1 VRRRLAPGARSRR
14 KLDER
19 IAEAQAARVAVEHA
33 LACPHD
39 DVVACPNFREV
50 VRRRLNGKP
59 LQEVHGT

>member
-1 VRRRLAPGARSRR
+1 
-14 KLDER
+14 
-19 IAEAQAARVAVEHA
+19 VEHA

-39 DVVACPNFREV
+39 DGVACPNFREV